1 MIHKIASFAICRF
14 SAPSSFP
21 AQSLYDDGG
30 SGAKKGAHVAVGVGI
45 GALFGINTVTG
56 VWNLWESRKE
66 SKRSYEAGR
75 AQHPD
80 AGLGCRLRGHTSIHI
95 RRLSRHQGGSVL

>member
-1 MIHKIASFAICRF
+1 MASFAICRF

-56 VWNLWESRKE
+56 VWNLWESRKDPN
-66 SKRSYEAGR
+66 GR
-75 AQHPD
+75 TRRVVLSILMLASD
-80 AGLGCRLRGHTSIHI
+80 AGFVATPASIFVVC
-95 RRLSRHQGGSVL
+95 LRHQGGSVL